1 MPDLILLDLNLPD
14 GDGFQLCKE
23 INLNNSI
30 PIIIL
35 TAKSDIVDKVLGLEL
50 GADDYITKPFHIKEV
65 ISRIRAIFRRIEK
78 TTNSS
83 NSNFTN
89 INENIKINFKN
100 RTVLKNDD
108 IIQLKPKE
116 YELLEFFVQNRN
128 KVFSRE
134 QLIDNVWEFSLN
146 TLVLEI
152 IKISKG
158 LSSIK
163 EDYIEFNIKE
173 LLEQVISDMSIKA
186 EKYNLNIIYNLE
198 DSILKIK
205 ANKIKEVFINL
216 IDNAIKYS
224 INTNDNNIKIRG
236 FIEDNFY
243 KVSIINEANPIPEE
257 IYSHVFEPFIK
268 INSDEDN
275 YSSGLGLYLCNEI
288 IKDHNGNITL
298 SNGNK
303 VEATVSLPF

>member
-1 MPDLILLDLNLPD
+1 MNNEILIVEDDKSINDILFHTLKSEGYIPYSAFSLKDARDYLNVNLPDLILLDLNLPD

-100 RTVLKNDD
+100 RTVLKNND

-134 QLIDNVWEFSLN
+134 QLIDNVWEFSYDGDLR
-146 TLVLEI
+146 TVDIHIRRLR
-152 IKISKG
+152 SKLDTKG
-158 LSSIK
+158 
-163 EDYIEFNIKE
+163 
-173 LLEQVISDMSIKA
+173 
-186 EKYNLNIIYNLE
+186 
-198 DSILKIK
+198 
-205 ANKIKEVFINL
+205 
-216 IDNAIKYS
+216 
-224 INTNDNNIKIRG
+224 TP
-236 FIEDNFY
+236 
-243 KVSIINEANPIPEE
+243 SIIET
-257 IYSHVFEPFIK
+257 VFSVGYIMR
-268 INSDEDN
+268 
-275 YSSGLGLYLCNEI
+275 
-288 IKDHNGNITL
+288 
-298 SNGNK
+298 
-303 VEATVSLPF
+303 

>member
-1 MPDLILLDLNLPD
+1 GYTPYSAFSLKDARDYLNVNLPDLILLDLNLPD

-100 RTVLKNDD
+100 RTVLKNND

-134 QLIDNVWEFSLN
+134 QLIDNVWEFSYDGDLR
-146 TLVLEI
+146 TVDIHIRRLR
-152 IKISKG
+152 SKLDTKG
-158 LSSIK
+158 
-163 EDYIEFNIKE
+163 
-173 LLEQVISDMSIKA
+173 
-186 EKYNLNIIYNLE
+186 
-198 DSILKIK
+198 
-205 ANKIKEVFINL
+205 
-216 IDNAIKYS
+216 
-224 INTNDNNIKIRG
+224 TP
-236 FIEDNFY
+236 
-243 KVSIINEANPIPEE
+243 SIIET
-257 IYSHVFEPFIK
+257 VFSVGYIMR
-268 INSDEDN
+268 
-275 YSSGLGLYLCNEI
+275 
-288 IKDHNGNITL
+288 
-298 SNGNK
+298 
-303 VEATVSLPF
+303 

>member
-1 MPDLILLDLNLPD
+1 MNNEILIVEDDKSINDILFHTLKSEGYTPYSAFSLKDARDYLNVNLPDLILLDLNLPD

-100 RTVLKNDD
+100 RTVLKNND

-134 QLIDNVWEFSLN
+134 QLIDNVWEFSYDGDLR
-146 TLVLEI
+146 TVDIHIRRLR
-152 IKISKG
+152 SKLDTKG
-158 LSSIK
+158 
-163 EDYIEFNIKE
+163 
-173 LLEQVISDMSIKA
+173 
-186 EKYNLNIIYNLE
+186 
-198 DSILKIK
+198 
-205 ANKIKEVFINL
+205 
-216 IDNAIKYS
+216 
-224 INTNDNNIKIRG
+224 TP
-236 FIEDNFY
+236 
-243 KVSIINEANPIPEE
+243 SIIET
-257 IYSHVFEPFIK
+257 VFSVGYIMR
-268 INSDEDN
+268 
-275 YSSGLGLYLCNEI
+275 
-288 IKDHNGNITL
+288 
-298 SNGNK
+298 
-303 VEATVSLPF
+303 

>member
-1 MPDLILLDLNLPD
+1 MNNEILIVEDDKSINDILFHTLKSEGYIPYSAFSLKDARDYLNVNLPDLILLDLNLPD

-35 TAKSDIVDKVLGLEL
+35 TAKSDIVDKVLDLEL

-100 RTVLKNDD
+100 RTVLKNND

-134 QLIDNVWEFSLN
+134 QLIDNVWEFSYDGDLR
-146 TLVLEI
+146 TVDIHIRRLR
-152 IKISKG
+152 SKLDTKG
-158 LSSIK
+158 
-163 EDYIEFNIKE
+163 
-173 LLEQVISDMSIKA
+173 
-186 EKYNLNIIYNLE
+186 
-198 DSILKIK
+198 
-205 ANKIKEVFINL
+205 
-216 IDNAIKYS
+216 
-224 INTNDNNIKIRG
+224 TP
-236 FIEDNFY
+236 
-243 KVSIINEANPIPEE
+243 SIIET
-257 IYSHVFEPFIK
+257 VFSVGYIMR
-268 INSDEDN
+268 
-275 YSSGLGLYLCNEI
+275 
-288 IKDHNGNITL
+288 
-298 SNGNK
+298 
-303 VEATVSLPF
+303 